1 MKPFKSFVSIALLM
15 LLISACN
22 AEEDPCANPPGITN
36 PSGLTHGM
44 QCTSDDQCIY
54 GFCFVDSVVTGGQ
67 FGICTKSC
75 TGCAS
80 SSCSDEGPGFTCLR
94 GAADFPTHCV
104 PTCGSVEDCAA
115 YGTGFA
121 DCIDGNMLANYPSWY
136 TGTSSLTTRK
146 ICVAA
151 E

>member
-1 MKPFKSFVSIALLM
+1 MTSLRTLVSIPFLIFLLVGCG
-15 LLISACN
+15 SD
-22 AEEDPCANPPGITN
+22 EDLCANPQVITN
-36 PSGLTHGM
+36 SSGLTHGM
-44 QCTSDDQCIY
+44 QCSSDDQCIY

-75 TGCAS
+75 TGCVS

-94 GAADFPTHCV
+94 GATDFPTHCV
-104 PTCGSVEDCAA
+104 ATCNSVEDCAA
-115 YGTGFA
+115 YGSGYA
-121 DCIDGNMLANYPSWY
+121 ECIDGNLLANYPPWY

-146 ICVAA
+146 ICMAG